1 MPLLAEIVDEARIDG
16 WSFIVGVIRQPMLR
30 PPPVHSICALP
41 PELLRIVGD
50 FVCVSDLVATHG
62 HEDPTVSPDDEQE
75 MKDEFFLGECY
86 DQCHTAGFDHYWF

>member
-41 PELLRIVGD
+41 PELLRLVSE
-50 FVCVSDLVATHG
+50 FVCVSELVVIHG
-62 HEDPTVSPDDEQE
+62 YEDPTVLPDDAQE
-75 MKDEFFLGECY
+75 MKGEFFLEEY
-86 DQCHTAGFDHYWF
+86 HDQYHTACFDHYWF